1 MRFNCFAGLLQPCR
15 ISEESL
21 NYSVPPRREM
31 DKDLMLGPVYDAQIS
46 DMKCDSSNTR
56 TIVYHKR
63 TITHVNYIFDRA
75 SKRFSFRQRY
85 SKQNECSQIHCMCH
99 HSIGCTVCETIKIS
113 VDAAIVSSIMRH
125 RFYMAH
131 PPSHTTPSFWDR
143 YDHKKHHLKEYPIR
157 TKTIALYTILKR
169 RPLGSKPTPTVTAG
183 VDV

>member
-21 NYSVPPRREM
+21 NHSVPPRREM
-31 DKDLMLGPVYDAQIS
+31 DKDLMLGPVYD
-46 DMKCDSSNTR
+46 SNTG

-63 TITHVNYIFDRA
+63 TVTPVNYSFDRA

-85 SKQNECSQIHCMCH
+85 CKQNEHSQIRCMCH
-99 HSIGCTVCETIKIS
+99 HSIDCTVCETIKIS
-113 VDAAIVSSIMRH
+113 VDAAIGWSIMRQ

-143 YDHKKHHLKEYPIR
+143 YDHKQHHLKEYPIR
-157 TKTIALYTILKR
+157 TKPIALYTILKR
-169 RPLGSKPTPTVTAG
+169 RPLGPKTTPTVTAG
-183 VDV
+183 VAG

>member
-21 NYSVPPRREM
+21 NYSVPPRCEM
-31 DKDLMLGPVYDAQIS
+31 DKDLMLGSVYNAQIS
-46 DMKCDSSNTR
+46 GITR
-56 TIVYHKR
+56 
-63 TITHVNYIFDRA
+63 VNYIFDRA

-85 SKQNECSQIHCMCH
+85 STQNECSQIRCMCH

-113 VDAAIVSSIMRH
+113 VDAAIVSSIMRQ

-131 PPSHTTPSFWDR
+131 PPSHTTPSFWAR
-143 YDHKKHHLKEYPIR
+143 YDHKQHHLQEYPIR
-157 TKTIALYTILKR
+157 TKTIALYTIRKQ
-169 RPLGSKPTPTVTAG
+169 RPLGPKPPPTVTAS